1 MAKNQSLSFGKISF
15 YKKRFGAAINTK
27 TLLYHQEPT
36 PKLGC
41 GRTLRLSYPVSV
53 SIFYSYDHCTMI
65 GANKHQ
71 GEINYQID
79 LIIICWFFLR
89 ISCYNLLI
97 FIFIFFQAA
106 LRMFIDLDFLGRFHI
121 DYLTL
126 CRFLSSIKKNYRDVT
141 YHNWRH
147 AFNVA
152 QMMFAT
158 ITATQWW
165 KKLGEVSL
173 IVTFFEGKCQN
184 PLWEVGQYY

>member
-1 MAKNQSLSFGKISF
+1 MV
-15 YKKRFGAAINTK
+15 GA
-27 TLLYHQEPT
+27 
-36 PKLGC
+36 
-41 GRTLRLSYPVSV
+41 S
-53 SIFYSYDHCTMI
+53 
-65 GANKHQ
+65 KHK

-165 KKLGEVSL
+165 KKLGEVSFFFGGGGGGGRGVPKPTL
-173 IVTFFEGKCQN
+173 GGRAVLLNWAAEQQFSWVIAPWWIFITFIWPSGSLLLLAPSSRSERHMHFASLDTWSVSC
-184 PLWEVGQYY
+184 

>member
-1 MAKNQSLSFGKISF
+1 MFFNDFL
-15 YKKRFGAAINTK
+15 
-27 TLLYHQEPT
+27 
-36 PKLGC
+36 
-41 GRTLRLSYPVSV
+41 VS
-53 SIFYSYDHCTMI
+53 
-65 GANKHQ
+65 
-71 GEINYQID
+71 
-79 LIIICWFFLR
+79 
-89 ISCYNLLI
+89 
-97 FIFIFFQAA
+97 FFQAA

-173 IVTFFEGKCQN
+173 IVTFFEGEYQN
-184 PLWEVGQYY
+184 PLWEVGQNFICTRNQEWTLDKTNIKNYAAQVLQTVYCARLCSKIVVMLIKILNI

>member
-1 MAKNQSLSFGKISF
+1 MSI
-15 YKKRFGAAINTK
+15 
-27 TLLYHQEPT
+27 
-36 PKLGC
+36 
-41 GRTLRLSYPVSV
+41 
-53 SIFYSYDHCTMI
+53 SIFYSYDHCTMV
-65 GANKHQ
+65 GASKNK

-79 LIIICWFFLR
+79 VVIICWFFLT
-89 ISCYNLLI
+89 ILLVSI
-97 FIFIFFQAA
+97 FQAA

-173 IVTFFEGKCQN
+173 IVTFFLWGGVPKPTLGGRAVLYIHKESGVN
-184 PLWEVGQYY
+184 PRSNKHKKIMPSKFCRLY

>member
-1 MAKNQSLSFGKISF
+1 
-15 YKKRFGAAINTK
+15 
-27 TLLYHQEPT
+27 
-36 PKLGC
+36 
-41 GRTLRLSYPVSV
+41 
-53 SIFYSYDHCTMI
+53 
-65 GANKHQ
+65 
-71 GEINYQID
+71 
-79 LIIICWFFLR
+79 
-89 ISCYNLLI
+89 
-97 FIFIFFQAA
+97 
-106 LRMFIDLDFLGRFHI
+106 MFIDLDFLGRFHI

-173 IVTFFEGKCQN
+173 IVTFWEGVPK
-184 PLWEVGQYY
+184 PTLGGRAVFYMHKESELSEP